1 MSYARLHVDYSY
13 LIFDRSFR
21 QLFKKK
27 KQLNLPNLTL
37 IPGAVRSEL
46 IGEIYQEQG
55 IDEILRIKIK
65 CSNHALVSKIGCYLP
80 VHLLCLRFQNK
91 RRKWF
96 TMSFPKWDQP

>member
-21 QLFKKK
+21 QLLKKK

-80 VHLLCLRFQNK
+80 VS
-91 RRKWF
+91 F
-96 TMSFPKWDQP
+96 TLFAISKQKTEMVYHEFP

>member
-21 QLFKKK
+21 QLFKK

-55 IDEILRIKIK
+55 IDEILRIKTK
-65 CSNHALVSKIGCYLP
+65 FSNHALVSKIGCYLP
-80 VHLLCLRFQNK
+80 LCLRFQNK